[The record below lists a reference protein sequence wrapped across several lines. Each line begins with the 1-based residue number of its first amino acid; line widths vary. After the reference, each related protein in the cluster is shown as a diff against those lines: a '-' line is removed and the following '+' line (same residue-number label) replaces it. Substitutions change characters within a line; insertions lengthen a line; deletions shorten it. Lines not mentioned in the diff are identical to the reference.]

1 MSNIIKIYGLRTSGS
16 NWLQWLLEN
25 NVDDIV
31 VFRNQLAWK
40 HGFPTTQLDW
50 SGDIVEWDD
59 KSALKQEY
67 ELVLN
72 SIKNEKLINGKNVL
86 EMKDDVES
94 TFNSGKLIHCFII
107 KHPYSWM
114 DSRINKRN
122 KNLESEIND
131 WNKKTKS
138 YFDFDYPSKIIISY
152 EKLNMNPKQEI
163 ERICEMFNLKMK
175 SEWTDTDKN
184 LTNGLRPIHAHRA
197 KRQQLDSNFE
207 SHFRRKFTKQQI
219 SKIDS
224 LIDINSLKL
233 YNSL

>member
-25 NVDDIV
+25 NVDDVV

-59 KSALKQEY
+59 KSALKEEY

-86 EMKDDVES
+86 EMKDDVEA

-175 SEWTDTDKN
+175 SEWKDTDVN
-184 LTNGLRPIHAHRA
+184 LTHGYQPKGARN
-197 KRQQLDSNFE
+197 KLDDMFE
-207 SHFRRKFTKQQI
+207 EFFKNKFSKNKLN
-219 SKIDS
+219 KIDS
-224 LIDINSLKL
+224 LLDTESLKL
-233 YNSL
+233 YNTL